1 MAGARASRAPAGE
14 KKASEVGA
22 GFVVGFGVGGSRRG
36 FRVGPVQSGRGTGAI
51 EVDGFEGLGL
61 PLQFGSDP
69 AGAEA
74 SNCFATATVAD
85 LVDEFGVKRVG
96 SAQRWQNGRLLQ
108 HGEILLDP
116 PADLWSEVFGEA
128 APAAA
133 PAQISR
139 MDLDQQLRQSL
150 IQSWTGCRWQ
160 MQPLSTQEAQ
170 DLDDELA
177 SWSEL

>member
-1 MAGARASRAPAGE
+1 MIWPDAP
-14 KKASEVGA
+14 
-22 GFVVGFGVGGSRRG
+22 RR
-36 FRVGPVQSGRGTGAI
+36 RQEAYRQACQWL
-51 EVDGFEGLGL
+51 VDGFMGLGL
-61 PLQFGSDP
+61 PLHFGSDP

-74 SNCFATATVAD
+74 SNCFASATVAD
-85 LVDEFGVKRVG
+85 LVDGTGVKRVG

-133 PAQISR
+133 PTQISR
-139 MDLDQQLRQSL
+139 LDLDQQLRQSM
-150 IQSWTGCRWQ
+150 IQSWPDFCWQ
-160 MQPLSTQEAQ
+160 MQPLNTKEVQEW
-170 DLDDELA
+170 DDELA